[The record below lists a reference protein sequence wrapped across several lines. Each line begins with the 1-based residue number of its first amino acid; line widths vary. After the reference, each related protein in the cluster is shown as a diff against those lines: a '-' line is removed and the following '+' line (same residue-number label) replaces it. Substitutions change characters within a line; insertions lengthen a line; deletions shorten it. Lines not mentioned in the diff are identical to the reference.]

1 MYMDRLMDRAR
12 AMRVEKDRWRTE
24 RSRAQWWWDGPFI
37 GPTHIWW
44 HLVVT
49 LDVSRPLVAG
59 QQSHLH
65 NTVLPG
71 PKTYKGMSMAAG
83 EMASQYTQG
92 TLMLVGTLM
101 GQTGCGLIGR

>member
-24 RSRAQWWWDGPFI
+24 RPRAQWWWDGPFI
-37 GPTHIWW
+37 GPPHTWW
-44 HLVVT
+44 H
-49 LDVSRPLVAG
+49 LVAG

-71 PKTYKGMSMAAG
+71 PKAYKGMSMAAG

-92 TLMLVGTLM
+92 TLLLVGTLM